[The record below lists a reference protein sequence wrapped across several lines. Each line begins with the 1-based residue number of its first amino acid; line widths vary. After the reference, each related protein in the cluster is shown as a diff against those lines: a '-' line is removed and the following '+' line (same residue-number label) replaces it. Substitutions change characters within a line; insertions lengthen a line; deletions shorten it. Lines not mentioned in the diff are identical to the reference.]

1 MRKERERNL
10 FHKIV
15 INDEFVFAVKT
26 QLLLKNNIKFIRGTK
41 YENGRSVLQ
50 RKYH

>member
-26 QLLLKNNIKFIRGTK
+26 QLLLKSNIKFIRGINNG
-41 YENGRSVLQ
+41 NGRSVL
-50 RKYH
+50 